1 MILRLT
7 GVDVNRSEIL
17 IDSDDIDYVETGL
30 IQGSVVTTK
39 SENYF
44 DVVETPNEIVEMMGV
59 DL

>member
-17 IDSDDIDYVETGL
+17 IDSDDIDYVEAGL
-30 IQGSVVTTK
+30 IQGSTVATK
-39 SENYF
+39 NQNYF
-44 DVVETPNEIVEMMGV
+44 DVIETPTKIAGIMGV